1 LHNSGISV
9 KLVSY
14 ATNFKKI
21 FLKWGEIL
29 RILPL
34 IGFNNHLTKG
44 TWGLKGLRYICNM
57 QVDNKLV
64 SHLAH
69 LSRLN
74 VAPEKMDQLV
84 ADMQDLV
91 VFVEQLNALDTT
103 GTQPLMYMGDAVNVL
118 REDVVN
124 GSIER
129 NAALSNAPDSDGIFF
144 KVPKVINK

>member
-1 LHNSGISV
+1 MKNWANLW
-9 KLVSY
+9 
-14 ATNFKKI
+14 F
-21 FLKWGEIL
+21 
-29 RILPL
+29 LPL
-34 IGFNNHLTKG
+34 IVPNNHLTNAIG
-44 TWGLKGLRYICNM
+44 GLKGLNYICNM
-57 QVDNKLV
+57 QVDSKLV

-103 GTQPLMYMGDAVNVL
+103 GTEPLMYMGDAVNVL
-118 REDVVN
+118 RPDTIN
-124 GSIER
+124 GSISR
-129 NAALSNAPDSDGIFF
+129 TDALSNAPDSDGVFF